1 MSYSDILSGLDDP
14 NKHKKGLAL
23 EALAFYLGRLLG
35 LEFVQWR
42 LRSKETG
49 GAELDVI
56 MEGANLIFSRW
67 QIQCKNTSEATLED
81 IAKELGLAQIIKT
94 NIIMIVTTGRIGD
107 KARAFAERITRE
119 TNHQIVLLHKIHLEK
134 LKKDPTEIVDI
145 LSIQSEQAMELKRNQ
160 IGII

>member
-1 MSYSDILSGLDDP
+1 
-14 NKHKKGLAL
+14 
-23 EALAFYLGRLLG
+23 
-35 LEFVQWR
+35 
-42 LRSKETG
+42 
-49 GAELDVI
+49 